1 MNRFVAFLM
10 ALIVALTIAAAP
22 AFAQTSGSGYST
34 PAGEVQADVS
44 SNPGNPGNPG
54 SKACAEGTAGTST
67 GSGSEQCSK
76 VAGVTKTASGS
87 QLPFTGLDVG
97 LLVGAGLALLLVGG
111 ALSRLTR
118 SATNRTE

>member
-44 SNPGNPGNPG
+44 SNPPSNPG
-54 SKACAEGTAGTST
+54 SKACAEGTTGTST

-97 LLVGAGLALLLVGG
+97 LLLGAGLALLLVGG

>member
-1 MNRFVAFLM
+1 MNRFAAFLL
-10 ALIVALTIAAAP
+10 ALTVALAIAAAP

-44 SNPGNPGNPG
+44 
-54 SKACAEGTAGTST
+54 GTP
-67 GSGSEQCSK
+67 
-76 VAGVTKTASGS
+76 AGVTDTNTSTPSSSSARPASSS

-97 LLVGAGLALLLVGG
+97 LILGAGLALLLVGG

-118 SATNRTE
+118 SGTRTE